1 MDVAVTGTDP
11 AVLSVSGQLDLDT
24 EADLRAAFDEL
35 AAQGCRRVV
44 VDLSGL
50 DFCDS
55 IGLSTIVVGHRLC
68 VAEGGWLRL
77 AAPGEFMLHLLSS
90 VGITGSVPV
99 YGTADGAR
107 RGDPADRVRPVGD
120 ELIDD
125 VQPQGGPL
133 SS

>member
-11 AVLSVSGQLDLDT
+11 VVLSLSGQLDLDT
-24 EADLRAAFDEL
+24 EADLRTAFDEL
-35 AAQGCRRVV
+35 AARGCRRVV

-68 VAEGGWLRL
+68 VSDGGWLRL
-77 AAPGEFMLHLLSS
+77 AAPGEFMRRLLSS

-99 YGTADGAR
+99 YRSVDGAR
-107 RGDPADRVRPVGD
+107 RGDPGERIAPVGD

-125 VQPQGGPL
+125 VHVQ
-133 SS
+133 